1 MRVRPKLS
9 PDVLVL
15 HDRPF
20 DAREAF
26 KERVVESIHRF
37 LQRAPSR
44 DIRSRQEDRSWDLG
58 ADANLSLVSV
68 VLATG
73 LEEVGAS
80 YKVWDMDNL
89 LTAAGQRVAE
99 DLRNGPSI
107 IAVSSSHFTTE
118 DQFLDFIRFVRQHNP
133 EAILIVGGQLLDIC
147 PDIEKKVPQ
156 VDYYVHGDGEVVF
169 PRLVRAILA
178 NGGKTTADLPGV
190 RYRENGIFKGRKDWD
205 LLDINEIPLP
215 RWDLVLKRDFNDGAP
230 QRSRFLPMVFVEEAR
245 GCRHRCAF
253 CAYPRNIPARLKSP
267 DRILRELRQCVEW
280 GLKHFNFY
288 SALFTDPPAHCREI
302 LEGIIREGFDITFS
316 CQARAD
322 DLYREPE
329 LVDLMK
335 RAGCVHISMGIESG
349 DPKLLKRMRKPL
361 DIPRVLEVVE
371 RIHEAGISLCGNFFI
386 GFPGETETSI
396 EATYGLLKQ
405 CNFTT
410 LYLSAFV
417 VEKAAEVFR
426 NRERYGLE
434 VSEDGRT
441 WRHPTMDS
449 DRAEEETENLFI
461 RLANDD
467 GLRTVI
473 WVVQWRFARF
483 FPKLVTEAQRPE
495 AWQTLRLMQKGV
507 ANELEFSRLG
517 GVEAEHTR
525 RQEAIW
531 ERLMPCETLF
541 EGG

>member
-1 MRVRPKLS
+1 MRVTPKNS

-20 DAREAF
+20 DDREAF
-26 KERVVESIHRF
+26 KARVVESIHRF
-37 LQRAPSR
+37 LRRAPSF
-44 DIRSRQEDRSWDLG
+44 DIRNRQEDRSWDLG

-73 LEEVGAS
+73 MEEIGAS
-80 YKVWDMDNL
+80 YKVWDADNL
-89 LTAAGQRVAE
+89 LMVAGQRVAE
-99 DLRNGPSI
+99 DLRNDPGI

-118 DQFLDFIRFVRQHNP
+118 SQFGDFIRFVRGHNP

-147 PDIEKKVPQ
+147 PDIEEHVPQ

-169 PRLVRAILA
+169 PRLVRAILDR
-178 NGGKTTADLPGV
+178 GGRASVDLPGV
-190 RYRENGIFKGRKDWD
+190 RYRENGTFKGGKNWE
-205 LLDINEIPLP
+205 LLDINDVPLP

-230 QRSRFLPMVFVEEAR
+230 RRSRFLPMVFVEEVR
-245 GCRHRCAF
+245 GCMHRCAF
-253 CAYPRNIPARLKSP
+253 CAYPRNIPYRMKSP
-267 DRILRELRQCVEW
+267 DRILHELQQCVQW

-288 SALFTDPPAHCREI
+288 SALFTSPPKHCREI
-302 LEGIIREGFDITFS
+302 LEGIIQQGLDITFS

-322 DLYREPE
+322 DLYRAPE
-329 LVDLMK
+329 MVDLMR

-349 DPKLLKRMRKPL
+349 DPELLKRMRKPL
-361 DIPRVLEVVE
+361 EIPRVVKIVE

-386 GFPGETETSI
+386 GFPGETQASI
-396 EATYGLLKQ
+396 EATDALLRR

-426 NRERYGLE
+426 NRGHYGLE

-449 DRAEEETENLFI
+449 DGAEEETERLFI
-461 RLANDD
+461 RLARDVR
-467 GLRTVI
+467 LRTVL
-473 WVVQWRFARF
+473 WVIQWRFARY
-483 FPKLVTEAQRPE
+483 FPRLVSDGDRPE
-495 AWQTLRLMQKGV
+495 LWDVLRLMQEGV
-507 ANELEFSRLG
+507 ANELEFTRDG
-517 GVEAEHTR
+517 GSETEHDR
-525 RQEAIW
+525 RQKAIW
-531 ERLMPCETLF
+531 ERVMSCQTLF
-541 EGG
+541 EEG